1 MRLVYK
7 VLIVLRAYGTDR
19 LLPMAVAV
27 PRSHVAIKTDPK
39 AGSSIIIIGVG
50 IERTGPVTYFART
63 PGIVIRKE
71 NGAVSIT
78 GFITCYEETYLA
90 VH

>member
-1 MRLVYK
+1 MRLVFK
-7 VLIVLRAYGTDR
+7 VYFVLRTYGTDR

-27 PRSHVAIKTDPK
+27 ARSHDAIKTNPK

-50 IERTGPVTYFART
+50 IKGTGPVTYFARGA
-63 PGIVIRKE
+63 GIVIRKE
-71 NGAVSIT
+71 NGAISVT
-78 GFITCYEETYLA
+78 RLITCYEETYLA